1 MCLTQVIS
9 DYSAL
14 TRDETVMSPW
24 TKVAPVG
31 GEHNSNVTPTA
42 ETQLIAA
49 AVRLINRSEDES
61 LLLPSVN
68 AKSSADV

>member
-1 MCLTQVIS
+1 
-9 DYSAL
+9 
-14 TRDETVMSPW
+14 MSPW